1 VSGFTGR
8 VAIVT
13 GAGKGL
19 GRAYARFL
27 AARGASLVVNNRRH
41 ADEPEGSSADRVV
54 EEIVRAGGSA
64 VADYG
69 DASDPAAGERMVAA
83 ALARFGR
90 LDILIA
96 NAGIE
101 ESVAFRKQGLED
113 FRRVMEV
120 NFFGT
125 LAVSHAA
132 FRAMHG
138 AGYGRILLTTSTA
151 GLYGG
156 HYLPAY
162 SASKAAVIGLMR
174 VLSLEGSRSGVLA
187 NGIAPYATTQMTQAL
202 TPAELHAPLD
212 PDKVAPVAAWL
223 VSEGLRR
230 SGEVIVTG
238 GGAVRIA
245 RVMETGS
252 GLLEGDETSV
262 ESLVASL
269 DAAGNFR
276 PMASAQAEFAD
287 FVAALGLAGHR
298 HPFAGGTM

>member
-1 VSGFTGR
+1 MTDFTGR

-19 GRAYARFL
+19 GRAYAHFL
-27 AARGASLVVNNRRH
+27 AERGASLLINNRRH
-41 ADEPEGSSADRVV
+41 AGEQGGSSADRVV
-54 EEIVRAGGSA
+54 AEIVDAGGSA

-69 DASDPAAGERMVAA
+69 DATDVASGERMVAA

-96 NAGIE
+96 NAGVN
-101 ESVAFRKQGLED
+101 ESVTFRNQGLED

-125 LAVSHAA
+125 LAVAHAA
-132 FRAMHG
+132 FRAMYA

-156 HYLPAY
+156 LRLPAY

-174 VLSLEGSRSGVLA
+174 VLSLEGARGGVLA
-187 NGIAPYATTQMTQAL
+187 NAIAPYATTQMTKAL

-212 PDKVAPVAAWL
+212 PEKVAPVAAWL

-230 SGEVIVTG
+230 SGEVVVAG
-238 GGAVRIA
+238 GGALRIT
-245 RVMETGS
+245 RVMES
-252 GLLEGDETSV
+252 DSARLAGDGTSV
-262 ESLVASL
+262 EESLASL
-269 DAAGNFR
+269 DDAGKFR
-276 PMASAQAEFAD
+276 SMASAQAEFAD
-287 FVAALGLAGHR
+287 FVAALGLAN
-298 HPFAGGTM
+298 

>member
-1 VSGFTGR
+1 MTDFTGR

-19 GRAYARFL
+19 GRAYAHFL
-27 AARGASLVVNNRRH
+27 AERGASLLINNRRH
-41 ADEPEGSSADRVV
+41 AGEQGGSSADRVV
-54 EEIVRAGGSA
+54 AEIVDAGGSA

-69 DASDPAAGERMVAA
+69 DATDVASGERMVAA

-96 NAGIE
+96 NAGVN
-101 ESVAFRKQGLED
+101 ESVTFRNQGLED

-125 LAVSHAA
+125 LAVAHAA
-132 FRAMHG
+132 FRAMYA

-156 HYLPAY
+156 LRLPAY

-174 VLSLEGSRSGVLA
+174 VLSLEGARGGVLA
-187 NGIAPYATTQMTQAL
+187 NAIAPYATTQMTKAL

-212 PDKVAPVAAWL
+212 PEKVAPVAAWL

-230 SGEVIVTG
+230 SGEVVVAG
-238 GGAVRIA
+238 GGALRIT
-245 RVMETGS
+245 RVMES
-252 GLLEGDETSV
+252 DSARLAGDGTSV
-262 ESLVASL
+262 EESLASL
-269 DAAGNFR
+269 DDAGKFR
-276 PMASAQAEFAD
+276 SMASAQAEFAD
-287 FVAALGLAGHR
+287 FVAALGQAS
-298 HPFAGGTM
+298 

>member
-1 VSGFTGR
+1 MTHFAGR

-27 AARGASLVVNNRRH
+27 AARGALLVVNNRRH
-41 ADEPEGSSADRVV
+41 AGEESGGSADRVV
-54 EEIVRAGGSA
+54 EDIVRARGSA

-69 DASDPAAGERMVAA
+69 DAADPTAGERMVNA
-83 ALARFGR
+83 ALAHFGR

-96 NAGIE
+96 NAGID
-101 ESVAFRKQGLED
+101 ESVAFRKQSLED

-125 LAVSHAA
+125 LAVAHAA
-132 FRAMHG
+132 FRAMYA

-174 VLSLEGSRSGVLA
+174 VLRLEGARGGVLVNA
-187 NGIAPYATTQMTQAL
+187 IAPYATTQMTKAL
-202 TPAELHAPLD
+202 TPSALHAPLD
-212 PDKVAPVAAWL
+212 PDRVAPVAAWL
-223 VSEGLRR
+223 VNEDLRR
-230 SGEVIVTG
+230 SGEVIIAG
-238 GGAVRIA
+238 GGALRIA
-245 RVMETGS
+245 RVMES
-252 GLLEGDETSV
+252 ASAMLPGDGDSFET
-262 ESLVASL
+262 LVAAL
-269 DAAGNFR
+269 DAAGEFR
-276 PMASAQAEFAD
+276 PKDSAQAEFAD
-287 FVAALGLAGHR
+287 FLAALGLA
-298 HPFAGGTM
+298 A